1 MATDDSGQ
9 NNQSGDPGTGGAP
22 TPEPEKPEDRANRM
36 NAAKAFYRAMY
47 AGEDVV
53 PDDFGMSDQRGP
65 ERGGNTG
72 PCPNC
77 ARLEAQAAEFE
88 KQKNEA
94 ENFYKRIAADFEN
107 YRRRLDREREEFL
120 GLGIQKAI
128 EQILPALDD
137 MDRARS
143 SLQTVTDPKAIL
155 DSLNLVFA
163 RFTKCLEAVGV
174 KQMEVIGEPFDPR
187 LHEPVQEIET
197 NEFPDGAVV
206 HELRRGYVYKDKVLR
221 PTLVN
226 VASNP
231 SGVVV
236 PKAAPPA
243 ADPNPSEGAT
253 APAAPATEA
262 VSVAANVEPA
272 VVVVVEPAVV
282 VETVPPGDQA
292 SPSVNEPPAP
302 IVDSALTP
310 PAAAVVPEQA
320 APADAEPTSE
330 KKVQPPPSV
339 NEAPAP
345 IADSTPTLP
354 AAAVV
359 PEQAAPADAEPTSEK
374 KVQPPS
380 KKAIDKLKPTRVNT
394 ETQDLPI
401 FKIDDYEKLAPE
413 AGSESEKGSTG
424 TIYDITD
431 VDIEDKPIEFAETT
445 GKQVLDE

>member
-137 MDRARS
+137 MDRAKS
-143 SLQTVTDPKAIL
+143 SLQTVSDPKAIL

-163 RFTKCLEAVGV
+163 RFTKCLEAAGV

-236 PKAAPPA
+236 PKAAPA
-243 ADPNPSEGAT
+243 ADPNAGEAPAAAAPAAEAKVEAPKEST
-253 APAAPATEA
+253 APGESASNDTAAPATEA
-262 VSVAANVEPA
+262 ESTETALTVEPT
-272 VVVVVEPAVV
+272 P
-282 VETVPPGDQA
+282 T
-292 SPSVNEPPAP
+292 
-302 IVDSALTP
+302 LT
-310 PAAAVVPEQA
+310 AAEVQ
-320 APADAEPTSE
+320 AEPGSPREAVE
-330 KKVQPPPSV
+330 KKVQPP
-339 NEAPAP
+339 A
-345 IADSTPTLP
+345 
-354 AAAVV
+354 
-359 PEQAAPADAEPTSEK
+359 
-374 KVQPPS
+374 
-380 KKAIDKLKPTRVNT
+380 KKAIDKLKPTRPVT

-401 FKIDDYEKLAPE
+401 FKIEDYAESLAPE
-413 AGSESEKGSTG
+413 TEISFASEIVSEPERAAIEG
-424 TIYDITD
+424 TVYDITD
-431 VDIEDKPIEFAETT
+431 ADTEDKPSEFAETT

>member
-77 ARLEAQAAEFE
+77 ARLEAQAADLE

-137 MDRARS
+137 MDRAKS

-163 RFTKCLEAVGV
+163 RFTKCLEAAGV

-236 PKAAPPA
+236 PKAAPA
-243 ADPNPSEGAT
+243 ADPTADEVPAAQAAEAKVEAPKESA
-253 APAAPATEA
+253 APAEAASNDTAVPATEA
-262 VSVAANVEPA
+262 ASTETAPTVEPTPTSPGA
-272 VVVVVEPAVV
+272 PEVQAEPA
-282 VETVPPGDQA
+282 A
-292 SPSVNEPPAP
+292 
-302 IVDSALTP
+302 P
-310 PAAAVVPEQA
+310 PAAEGV
-320 APADAEPTSE
+320 E
-330 KKVQPPPSV
+330 KKVQP
-339 NEAPAP
+339 A
-345 IADSTPTLP
+345 
-354 AAAVV
+354 
-359 PEQAAPADAEPTSEK
+359 
-374 KVQPPS
+374 
-380 KKAIDKLKPTRVNT
+380 KKAIDKLKPTRPVT

-401 FKIDDYEKLAPE
+401 FKIEDYAESLAPE
-413 AGSESEKGSTG
+413 TEISFESEIASEPERAAVEG
-424 TIYDITD
+424 TVYDITD
-431 VDIEDKPIEFAETT
+431 VDTEDKPSEFAETT